1 MNYKM
6 IKNILGWVLLFE
18 AFFML
23 APLITAVVY
32 HEKAFYSFLITIGI
46 CALLGA
52 LLVLRKPKTTTLY
65 SKEGFVIASLSWI
78 VLSIFG
84 AIPFVISGALPNIAD
99 ALFET
104 ASGFT
109 TTGASVIADVEALPK
124 SILLWRSFTN
134 WIGGMGVLV
143 FLMAFLPLSGGN
155 NMHIMK
161 AESPG
166 PSVSKLVPR
175 VRTTALILYSI
186 YFALTILMFII
197 LLCGGMNTF
206 EALNT
211 AFATGGTGGFGFR
224 NDSFASFSPFIQIT
238 VTVFMLLFSVNF
250 TSYYLILLLRF
261 KEAFNS
267 EVKTFIAIVF
277 TAIVAITINVRG
289 MFDSLG
295 DTVRYVSFTVAS
307 IISTSGFS
315 IVDFDL
321 WPEFSKNCLIVLML
335 LGACAG
341 STCGGLKISR
351 ILILLKGFIRELQS
365 LVHPRQVKKI
375 TIDSKPVEHEVIRST
390 NAYIVAYLFIFV
402 VSMIL
407 ISFDNHD
414 FTTNFTAVASTI
426 NNVGPGFKLVGPT
439 RNFAFFSAPSKIVL
453 SFTMIA
459 GRLELFPIL
468 LLFSP
473 STWRK

>member
-166 PSVSKLVPR
+166 PV
-175 VRTTALILYSI
+175 
-186 YFALTILMFII
+186 
-197 LLCGGMNTF
+197 
-206 EALNT
+206 
-211 AFATGGTGGFGFR
+211 
-224 NDSFASFSPFIQIT
+224 
-238 VTVFMLLFSVNF
+238 
-250 TSYYLILLLRF
+250 
-261 KEAFNS
+261 
-267 EVKTFIAIVF
+267 
-277 TAIVAITINVRG
+277 
-289 MFDSLG
+289 
-295 DTVRYVSFTVAS
+295 
-307 IISTSGFS
+307 
-315 IVDFDL
+315 
-321 WPEFSKNCLIVLML
+321 
-335 LGACAG
+335 
-341 STCGGLKISR
+341 
-351 ILILLKGFIRELQS
+351 
-365 LVHPRQVKKI
+365 
-375 TIDSKPVEHEVIRST
+375 
-390 NAYIVAYLFIFV
+390 
-402 VSMIL
+402 
-407 ISFDNHD
+407 
-414 FTTNFTAVASTI
+414 
-426 NNVGPGFKLVGPT
+426 
-439 RNFAFFSAPSKIVL
+439 
-453 SFTMIA
+453 
-459 GRLELFPIL
+459 
-468 LLFSP
+468 
-473 STWRK
+473 